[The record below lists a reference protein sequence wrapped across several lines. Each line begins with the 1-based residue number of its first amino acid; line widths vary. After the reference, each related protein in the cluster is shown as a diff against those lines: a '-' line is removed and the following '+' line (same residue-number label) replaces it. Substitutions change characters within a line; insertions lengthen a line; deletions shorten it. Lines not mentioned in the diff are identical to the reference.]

1 MPPEPTPPLPRLAPP
16 PARGL
21 AARAGLALR
30 PRALLLLA
38 TGVTLTALGYAIFQV
53 PWNIAAG
60 GIGGLSLIV
69 NRFTGWPVGVIYFLL
84 NIPLFVIGF
93 NTLGRWQFVSKTLAV
108 VLLFSVLT
116 DLFTWL
122 LPTLLQPWPV
132 TDNLLLSALYGGIV
146 GGVGGGLIYRSGA
159 SAGGTS
165 ILGRVVQVKTGIPL
179 SQVLLMTDGIIV
191 TLMGLTFGWE
201 ISLYALLML
210 FLWGMAADYT
220 LEGPS
225 TVRAVTIVTDQP
237 EAVTLA
243 LREGLGR
250 TVSRWPVTG
259 GYTGAER
266 AMLLC
271 TVHRPQVTLLKQLIL
286 HADPAAFFVIGD
298 AHQAVGGGF
307 TPLRTPGAYAA
318 DDGPPS
324 A

>member
-1 MPPEPTPPLPRLAPP
+1 MPLDAPTPQPATPSTTAPTQ
-16 PARGL
+16 PAATL
-21 AARAGLALR
+21 SLR
-30 PRALLLLA
+30 PRSLLLLA
-38 TGVTLTALGYAIFQV
+38 AGVTLTAAGYAIFQV

-60 GIGGLSLIV
+60 GISGLSLIV
-69 NRFTGWPVGVIYFLL
+69 NRFTGWPVGIIYFLL

-93 NTLGRWQFVSKTLAV
+93 NTLGRWQFISKTLAGV
-108 VLLFSVLT
+108 ALFSVLV

-122 LPTLLQPWPV
+122 LPQMLQPWPV
-132 TDNLLLSALYGGIV
+132 TDNILLNALYGGIV

-201 ISLYALLML
+201 TSLYALLML

-225 TVRAVTIVTDQP
+225 TVRAVTIVTEQP
-237 EAVTLA
+237 DAVTMA
-243 LREGLGR
+243 LRQGLGR

-259 GYTGAER
+259 GYTGGER

-271 TVHRPQVTLLKQLIL
+271 TVHRPQVTLLKELIL
-286 HADPAAFFVIGD
+286 RADPAAFFVIGD

-307 TPLRTPGAYAA
+307 TPRT
-318 DDGPPS
+318 
-324 A
+324 